1 MRFHVCAV
9 AAALALAGCS
19 SPNDLLKKDPAFF
32 GHTTKSAQAY
42 AQCVADSWR
51 HQGEQVKMIKISNG
65 YDVVDEGT
73 LGISAALRVLEYAN
87 GKVEVRMATR
97 TSFGSQDMVQ
107 SANLCL

>member
-19 SPNDLLKKDPAFF
+19 SPGDLLKKDPAFF
-32 GHTTKSAQAY
+32 GHTNKPAQDY

-51 HQGEQVKMIKISNG
+51 RQGEQVKMVKISNG
-65 YDVVDEGT
+65 YDVVDEST
-73 LGISAALRVLEYAN
+73 LGISAALRVLQYAD

-97 TSFGSQDMVQ
+97 SSFGSQNLVQ
-107 SANLCL
+107 SANLCM